1 MRNKRRLARADSFA
15 CRRLSLSGASRG
27 SRLRHCGGW
36 RACRAPDGA
45 SLRAI
50 ALVMALS
57 DLPPV
62 CVSAPRY
69 YVRRRH
75 QGPTSNSSW
84 PCPTYPATTMKGQR
98 IRQATSCAPLT
109 YPRLPPVCAW
119 RRSPTHHLPP
129 SPISAPCHPLVTC
142 ATPRPPGLTHPQA
155 RSAPPSPRPVQPP
168 APPAPRAATWLCA
181 PCKPPRRIRRA
192 ALPAPSRVGIRAP
205 APGPPAPPGPALGR
219 PGSQPAGSS
228 ASAA

>member
-1 MRNKRRLARADSFA
+1 MWGVAGLQGARRGLLEGYRVGDGVV
-15 CRRLSLSGASRG
+15 RP
-27 SRLRHCGGW
+27 
-36 RACRAPDGA
+36 APRVCVGTKVLCPTSAPRSDKQ
-45 SLRAI
+45 
-50 ALVMALS
+50 LVMALS
-57 DLPPV
+57 DLPRDDHERTTDTTSNFVRAPHLPTPAPRV
-62 CVSAPRY
+62 CV
-69 YVRRRH
+69 
-75 QGPTSNSSW
+75 
-84 PCPTYPATTMKGQR
+84 
-98 IRQATSCAPLT
+98 APLA
-109 YPRLPPVCAW
+109 YPR
-119 RRSPTHHLPP
+119 LPP

-155 RSAPPSPRPVQPP
+155 RSAPPSPSPVQPP